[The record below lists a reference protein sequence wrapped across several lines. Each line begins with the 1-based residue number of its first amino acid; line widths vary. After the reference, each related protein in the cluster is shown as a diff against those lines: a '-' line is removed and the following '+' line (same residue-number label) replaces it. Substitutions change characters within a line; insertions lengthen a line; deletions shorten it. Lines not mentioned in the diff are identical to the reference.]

1 MDNLTPDLLQAFYM
15 VISFIVGGL
24 VVRQSSEIHKES
36 FDFMGLLL
44 LAAAGGSVGALLG
57 MYTFHHKTRKLKFCI
72 GCPAILAAQLMLLY
86 FLQTNIFI

>member
-1 MDNLTPDLLQAFYM
+1 MGNQYSYLYLLIINIITFCAFGEDKRRAKRRM
-15 VISFIVGGL
+15 WRIPEA
-24 VVRQSSEIHKES
+24 R
-36 FDFMGLLL
+36 LLL

-57 MYTFHHKTRKLKFCI
+57 MYTFHNKTRKLKFCI

>member
-1 MDNLTPDLLQAFYM
+1 MGNQYSYLYLLIINIITFCAF
-15 VISFIVGGL
+15 GEDK
-24 VVRQSSEIHKES
+24 RRAR
-36 FDFMGLLL
+36 LLL